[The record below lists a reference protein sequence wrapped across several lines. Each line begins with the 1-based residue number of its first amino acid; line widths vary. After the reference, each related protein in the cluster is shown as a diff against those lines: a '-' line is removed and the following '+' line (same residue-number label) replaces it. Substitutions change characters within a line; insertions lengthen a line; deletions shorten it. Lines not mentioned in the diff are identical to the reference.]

1 MDVEN
6 ELKALRYLVNDL
18 ILYIYDLR
26 IKLEEISPSK
36 RRYILKGAPNDTG
49 DSIRF
54 DLFNIK
60 KNKYEDLINQYGIDV
75 INRACVKLDEFIR
88 INSYIPY
95 KVPSLSLQKKFIPEV
110 LGDIEKENIELYSIS
125 KLKLEEKI
133 EDVKAQSS

>member
-18 ILYIYDLR
+18 ILYIYDMR

-60 KNKYEDLINQYGIDV
+60 KDKYEALIDQYGVDV
-75 INRACVKLDEFIR
+75 INRACVKLDEYIR
-88 INSYIPY
+88 IHHYIPY
-95 KVPSLSLQKKFIPEV
+95 KIPSLSIQKKFVPEV
-110 LGDIEKENIELYSIS
+110 LADIEKEKEELYFLY
-125 KLKLEEKI
+125 KDKKEE
-133 EDVKAQSS
+133 E